1 MQKETAA
8 IVYLALCKAMS
19 LTVWE
24 CKTDAWTTLFSI
36 REKFVSDCH
45 KRNIMVVTAA
55 SREPSTQGAS

>member
-1 MQKETAA
+1 MNEKSAA
-8 IVYLALCKAMS
+8 IVYLALCKAME

-24 CKTDAWTTLFSI
+24 CKTDASATLFSV

-55 SREPSTQGAS
+55 SR